1 MDKSQRNELYR
12 YLASDYCRV
21 YGRVSTSYDF
31 KFLLRII
38 KRCRKTWLFWF
49 RCAKYKSWW
58 QPFAKRMFRK
68 MSLRYLI
75 DVPLSTEIGYGLYIG
90 HPRCIVI
97 NSGTKIGNN
106 VNLSQCLSIGTNENT
121 PAVIGN
127 NVYIGP
133 MVSIVEDVR
142 IGDDATIGAS
152 SVVTKDVPT
161 GATAAGNPARVLNYN
176 NPGRYIKN
184 RWEV

>member
-1 MDKSQRNELYR
+1 
-12 YLASDYCRV
+12 
-21 YGRVSTSYDF
+21 
-31 KFLLRII
+31 
-38 KRCRKTWLFWF
+38 
-49 RCAKYKSWW
+49 
-58 QPFAKRMFRK
+58 

-75 DVPLSTEIGYGLYIG
+75 DIPLSTEIGYGLYIR

-97 NSGTKIGNN
+97 NAGTKIGDN

-142 IGDDATIGAS
+142 IGDDVTIGAS
-152 SVVTKDVPT
+152 SVLTKDIPT
-161 GATAAGNPARVLNYN
+161 GATAAGNPAHVLNYN

-184 RWEV
+184 RWED